1 MKYFISYKQAVPWN
15 GSVFNANEYRKTINA
30 FFSKVDLVNPNLKTD
45 QDASLTFD
53 VPVRNLSPDASFPNE
68 LTFDIGGYVSSERD
82 DVTGL
87 FRSFVTLGGDVK
99 IPRILSNGN
108 TLKTIIAA
116 GTKSINALGDT
127 PEKSFFNGYKQ
138 LRESLVQTLADQIS
152 GSGKD
157 IKVERQDAFT
167 DPEPALLGP
176 PTQTIS
182 GVTNKPPVVDNPN
195 ITLPSQEVKALD
207 ANAAQAAAS
216 KAQSVTGNVTSQAQ
230 GALSKAQG
238 AVGGAVSQTQGA
250 VGGAVS
256 QAQGAV
262 GGAVSQAQGV
272 VGGAVSQAQGAVGGI
287 PQSSTG
293 ILDNLS
299 TGVKGALGGGALGAG
314 IGALTGG
321 GKGALI
327 GVGAGILA
335 GGLAGVAF
343 DKFNPKGITPDGL
356 GKNWS
361 PDKFSPENLAGNDKF
376 VDPKTGVIGSTSKL
390 AAGLKGG
397 LLGCGIGAGIG
408 AIAGKGQGALI
419 GGLSGTALGAG
430 LSVGGITGGT
440 LAGGGLGAGLGGL
453 LGGGKGAAIGALS
466 GGAIGA
472 AAAKLA
478 SVQKGLP
485 KPKIPKPTNLPRIK
499 TIKIP
504 NPNNTKTAT
513 DLLNLPN
520 SGLV

>member
-1 MKYFISYKQAVPWN
+1 MKYFVSYKQAVPWN
-15 GSVFNANEYRKTINA
+15 GSVFNANEYRKKINE

-45 QDASLTFD
+45 QDASLIFD
-53 VPVRNLSPDASFPNE
+53 VPVRDLSPDASFPNE
-68 LTFDIGGYVSSERD
+68 LTFDIGGYASSERD

-87 FRSFVTLGGDVK
+87 FRSFVTLGGDIKV
-99 IPRILSNGN
+99 PRILSNGN

-116 GTKSINALGDT
+116 STKSVNALGDT

-152 GSGKD
+152 VSGKA

-167 DPEPALLGP
+167 DPEPALVGP

-207 ANAAQAAAS
+207 ANAAQSAAS
-216 KAQSVTGNVTSQAQ
+216 KAQSVTSNVTSQAQ
-230 GALSKAQG
+230 GALSQA
-238 AVGGAVSQTQGA
+238 QGA

-262 GGAVSQAQGV
+262 GGAVSQAQGA
-272 VGGAVSQAQGAVGGI
+272 VGGAVSQAQGTVGGI
-287 PQSSTG
+287 PPSATG

-299 TGVKGALGGGALGAG
+299 TGVKGALGGGVLGAG
-314 IGALTGG
+314 IGALAGG

-327 GVGAGILA
+327 GVGAGVLA

-376 VDPKTGVIGSTSKL
+376 VDPKTGAIGSTSKL

-397 LLGCGIGAGIG
+397 LLGGGLGAGIG

-430 LSVGGITGGT
+430 LSLGGVTGGA

-453 LGGGKGAAIGALS
+453 IGGGRGAAIGALS

-499 TIKIP
+499 TVKIP
-504 NPNNTKTAT
+504 NPNNTKNVT